1 MLEREKV
8 TVQERPRK
16 GWMRAGVPSASD
28 LRRRDGP
35 PCMGT
40 TSPADVRGA
49 VRGDP
54 RELEELE
61 GV

>member
-16 GWMRAGVPSASD
+16 GWMRGVPSASD
-28 LRRRDGP
+28 HHRRDGP
-35 PCMGT
+35 PCVGA